1 MNSNDILLVFLRA
14 VKINEFKNLND
25 GIKYHKLIK
34 AEIIDKQKLRR
45 KINYLIENDP
55 ILLIKILQ
63 SLDENKPV
71 IKEENNKD
79 IFRLE

>member
-1 MNSNDILLVFLRA
+1 MI
-14 VKINEFKNLND
+14 
-25 GIKYHKLIK
+25 KLIK

-55 ILLIKILQ
+55 ILLFKILQ

-71 IKEENNKD
+71 IMEENNKD